1 MKYMLKLGAT
11 ISFNKENERDIIA
24 QLESLK
30 KRHKLGEFI
39 SNTIRIAFEHPE
51 LLEEQGTSLEKFGLT
66 DNRQQFFD
74 AITKEVNALKTKV
87 DKIYKIATEIYTLT
101 QFNKKIGLEER
112 AKNILCA
119 QFILQKQTREL
130 CNILGV
136 SQISS
141 TYASEKLF
149 DINKNVDET
158 LEFIIN
164 YYDGIVGEIRSNVS
178 GMDEQERKLLE
189 LKKSLKELEDSKYVK
204 SAIESS
210 GSNDSSKETSK
221 VETKQEEQKEEA
233 TEEITEDSEIDG
245 FDLAEDADLAGMA
258 DFLGIM

>member
-1 MKYMLKLGAT
+1 MRYVLKLGAT
-11 ISFNKENERDIIA
+11 ISFNKENERDIVA

-39 SNTIRIAFEHPE
+39 SNAIRIVFEHPE
-51 LLEEQGTSLEKFGLT
+51 LLEEQDTSLEKFGLT

-74 AITKEVNALKTKV
+74 AISKEVNSLRVKV

-136 SQISS
+136 SQINS

-149 DINKNVDET
+149 DIKKNVDET

-164 YYDGIVGEIRSNVS
+164 YYDGIVSEIKTSVS

-189 LKKSLKELEDSKYVK
+189 LKKSLKELEDSKYVQNVVSQNTQDK
-204 SAIESS
+204 
-210 GSNDSSKETSK
+210 KEK
-221 VETKQEEQKEEA
+221 VEVVAEKENKVEEEP
-233 TEEITEDSEIDG
+233 EEITEDSEIDG
-245 FDLAEDADLAGMA
+245 FDLAENADLAGMA
-258 DFLGIM
+258 DFLGIV

>member
-1 MKYMLKLGAT
+1 MRYTLKLGAT

-30 KRHKLGEFI
+30 RRHKLGEFI
-39 SNTIRIAFEHPE
+39 SNTIRVALEHPE

-66 DNRQQFFD
+66 DNRQQFFE
-74 AITKEVNALKTKV
+74 AITKEVNQLKVKV

-112 AKNILCA
+112 SKNLLCA

-130 CNILGV
+130 CSILGI
-136 SQISS
+136 SQISN

-164 YYDGIVGEIRSNVS
+164 YYDGIVREIKSS
-178 GMDEQERKLLE
+178 ALGMDDQERKLIE
-189 LKKSLKELEDSKYVK
+189 LNKTLKELEDSKYVK
-204 SAIESS
+204 SALA
-210 GSNDSSKETSK
+210 SKHEEIKEDTK
-221 VETKQEEQKEEA
+221 DETKDKDEEK
-233 TEEITEDSEIDG
+233 ITDDSEIDG
-245 FDLAEDADLAGMA
+245 FDLAEDADIAGMA
-258 DFLGIM
+258 DFLGI

>member
-1 MKYMLKLGAT
+1 MRYMLKLGAT

-39 SNTIRIAFEHPE
+39 SNAIRIVFEHPE
-51 LLEEQGTSLEKFGLT
+51 LLEEQDTSLEKFGLT
-66 DNRQQFFD
+66 ENRQQFFD
-74 AITKEVNALKTKV
+74 AISKEVNALKVKV

-164 YYDGIVGEIRSNVS
+164 YYDGIVSEIKSNAF

-189 LKKSLKELEDSKYVK
+189 LNKTLKELEDSKYVK
-204 SAIESS
+204 NAIESS
-210 GSNDSSKETSK
+210 AKAEKGSCPD
-221 VETKQEEQKEEA
+221 
-233 TEEITEDSEIDG
+233 
-245 FDLAEDADLAGMA
+245 
-258 DFLGIM
+258 

>member
-1 MKYMLKLGAT
+1 MRYMLKLGAT

-39 SNTIRIAFEHPE
+39 SNALRIVFEHPE
-51 LLEEQGTSLEKFGLT
+51 LLNEQDTSLEKFGLT

-74 AITKEVNALKTKV
+74 AITKEVNALKVKV

-101 QFNKKIGLEER
+101 QFNKRIGLEDR

-130 CNILGV
+130 CSILGV
-136 SQISS
+136 SQINN

-164 YYDGIVGEIRSNVS
+164 YYDGIVNEIKSNVS
-178 GMDEQERKLLE
+178 GIDEQERKLLE
-189 LKKSLKELEDSKYVK
+189 LKKSLQELEDSKYIK
-204 SAIESS
+204 SELES
-210 GSNDSSKETSK
+210 GSKNKGGGTPK
-221 VETKQEEQKEEA
+221 IEEDIKEEEA
-233 TEEITEDSEIDG
+233 DAEEITEDSEIDG

-258 DFLGIM
+258 DFLGI